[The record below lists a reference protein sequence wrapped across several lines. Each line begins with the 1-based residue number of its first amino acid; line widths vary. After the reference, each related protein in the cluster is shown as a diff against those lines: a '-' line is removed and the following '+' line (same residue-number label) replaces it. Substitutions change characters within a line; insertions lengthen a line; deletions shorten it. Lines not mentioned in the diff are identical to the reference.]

1 MLIAME
7 NNIKVLIIDDN
18 PADRFLLAKDII
30 GRFRTA
36 EIAEAESVEEAFDLI
51 DNRQFD
57 IILLDYYLRSQDG
70 LELLE
75 QFKSRHIE
83 IPIIV
88 ITGRGD
94 ERIAVEAI
102 KRGAKDYLN
111 KDFLT
116 SERLEITIKSILQN
130 QERDKEKSELER
142 KITEAWIRYQSIF
155 EGAKEVIFICDH
167 VGNLVDIN
175 PAGLRLF
182 GYKDKSEILNRQ
194 FLSEISDEFGK
205 EFTGKLSQI
214 AVFQDYEMT
223 MKNREGDKILA
234 LVTITA
240 TKNDSGILTGFQGI
254 IHDLTEKKRMEDEL
268 FQMHKLESL
277 GTIAGTIAHDF
288 NNILSSILV
297 NTEITSRY
305 AGDNKMLTESARLI
319 RESALRASAL
329 SQRLLGFAKKQ
340 EPDFRPVPIDN
351 IIREA
356 AEIVQNTANDR
367 NITIKLPRKGENFI
381 INGDKVQL
389 GQLFLNLLI
398 NSIEA
403 VPDRGRIEIECKPL
417 KQQEAKNE
425 FDIVGGSWLHI
436 VLKDNGAGIDQKD
449 LPNIF
454 DPFFSTKRNK
464 SMNVGLG
471 LTSVMMVVKN
481 HHGKMKI
488 NSAKGTGT
496 EVHLAFQEISPA
508 KKPS

>member
-1 MLIAME
+1 ME
-7 NNIKVLIIDDN
+7 NSIRVLIIDDN
-18 PADRFLLAKDII
+18 PADRFLLVKDII
-30 GRFRTA
+30 GRFGTA
-36 EIAEAESVEEAFDLI
+36 EVAEAESVEEAFNLI
-51 DNRQFD
+51 ANRQFD
-57 IILLDYYLRSQDG
+57 IILLDYYLRSKDG

-75 QFKSRHIE
+75 QFESRKIE

-130 QERDKEKSELER
+130 QAREREKSELER
-142 KITEAWIRYQSIF
+142 KITEARIRYQSIF
-155 EGAKEVIFICDH
+155 EGAKEVIFICDQI
-167 VGNLVDIN
+167 GNLVDIN
-175 PAGLRLF
+175 PAGIQLF
-182 GYKDKSEILNRQ
+182 GYKDKSEILGKQ

-214 AVFQDYEMT
+214 AVFQDYEMV
-223 MKNREGDKILA
+223 MKNREGDKIIV

-240 TKNDSGILTGFQGI
+240 TKDDSGNLTGFQGI
-254 IHDLTEKKRMEDEL
+254 IHDLTEKKRMENEL

-277 GTIAGTIAHDF
+277 GSIAGTIAHDF
-288 NNILSSILV
+288 NNIISSILV

-305 AGDNKMLTESARLI
+305 AGDNKMLVDSARLI

-340 EPDFRPVPIDN
+340 EPDFHPVHIDN
-351 IIREA
+351 IIKEA
-356 AEIVQNTANDR
+356 VEIIQNTANDR
-367 NITIKLPRKGENFI
+367 KITIKMPRNEESYI

-403 VPDRGRIEIECKPL
+403 VPDMGKIEIECKPL
-417 KQQEAKNE
+417 KKDEAKSE
-425 FDIVGGSWLHI
+425 FTITSDSWVRVI
-436 VLKDNGAGIDQKD
+436 LKDNGAGIDQKD

-464 SMNVGLG
+464 STNVGLG

-488 NSAKGTGT
+488 KSAKGTGT
-496 EVHLAFQEISPA
+496 EVHLAFQEIPPGEIPNQADS
-508 KKPS
+508 